1 MEERIKVLVKRSTL
15 VVKVVVISGM
25 AGGNMGKGLN
35 FFPILLWRVECCFQT
50 ESKRN
55 VHYTV
60 KKEEKV
66 AQIKFDYLP

>member
-1 MEERIKVLVKRSTL
+1 MEWQGATW
-15 VVKVVVISGM
+15 
-25 AGGNMGKGLN
+25 GKGLN
-35 FFPILLWRVECCFQT
+35 FFFPFYFGESSRVVCCYQT
-50 ESKRN
+50 ESKGN